1 MSNRAPNYNKRSLME
16 QEGRKVPAG
25 VARVAKAGL
34 ATEALELAKKDHWTE
49 GDDKQRRVRAI
60 RHVIA
65 TGKID
70 MGLAHRHLEFLE
82 NVRLAK
88 EKPPTVQVEPQGEKE
103 KKPRPSRA
111 KPPVPLDGLGLKHRS
126 LA

>member
-16 QEGRKVPAG
+16 QEGRQVPPG
-25 VARVAKAGL
+25 VARVAKHTL
-34 ATEALELAKKDHWTE
+34 AIQALELAKKDHWTE

-111 KPPVPLDGLGLKHRS
+111 KPPGLLDKLALKHQS